1 VSPRPDPPAT
11 ATTGSPTIDTGH
23 AVVQACVARC
33 TFPPPG
39 TPLRCAVS
47 GGADSLALAVL
58 GVAAGC
64 DVEVIHVDHGLRP
77 ESPLEADVVVDAA
90 RRLGVPVRVEQV
102 VVPPGPNL
110 EARARDARR
119 AVLGPGVATGH
130 TADDQAETMLL
141 HLLRGAGLAGMAAM
155 RPGVDHP
162 LLGLRRADTEAVC
175 AAVGLDPVL
184 DPSNDDPAFTR
195 NRVRHEVLPLLAD
208 VAGRDVVP
216 LLARSAS
223 LARDALGVLDAE
235 ADRLIPDPTDVTALR
250 DAPPAL
256 AAVAVHRW
264 LAGCAPDGYAPDA
277 ASVARVLEVA
287 GGMRRATEVSGGL
300 RVTRRQGRLSCVPV
314 DGSAQDSR

>member
-1 VSPRPDPPAT
+1 M
-11 ATTGSPTIDTGH
+11 
-23 AVVQACVARC
+23 VQACVARC

>member
-1 VSPRPDPPAT
+1 M
-11 ATTGSPTIDTGH
+11 
-23 AVVQACVARC
+23 ARC

>member
-1 VSPRPDPPAT
+1 MVK
-11 ATTGSPTIDTGH
+11 
-23 AVVQACVARC
+23 ACVARC

-77 ESPLEADVVVDAA
+77 ESPLEAAVVVDAG

-130 TADDQAETMLL
+130 TADDQAETVLL

-155 RPGVDHP
+155 RPGAAHP

-175 AAVGLDPVL
+175 AAVGLDPVS

-235 ADRLIPDPTDVTALR
+235 AARLIPDPTDVAALR
-250 DAPPAL
+250 GAPPAL

-264 LAGCAPDGYAPDA
+264 LAGCAPDGYASDA

-287 GGMRRATEVSGGL
+287 GGARRATEVSGGL
-300 RVTRRQGRLSCVPV
+300 RVTRRQGRLDCAPV
-314 DGSAQDSR
+314 DGSAQDPR